1 MTGWLG
7 ANALFDGIGT
17 VGHVP
22 RRPGAKTFARQLGAR
37 IRALRAEAAITQER
51 LAWDSDLDK
60 GYVSQME
67 AGLRLPSLPVLV
79 ALART
84 LGVTIADVVAFDV
97 RSPRLRVL
105 DAMRRG
111 DAGDIELA
119 LAAWRR
125 TRAKAR
131 AT

>member
-1 MTGWLG
+1 M
-7 ANALFDGIGT
+7 
-17 VGHVP
+17 P

-60 GYVSQME
+60 GYVSQVE

-84 LGVTIADVVAFDV
+84 LGVTIADVVGFGV

-111 DAGDIELA
+111 DEGDVELA